1 MGDLLAALFLMPSIA
16 IQPRCL
22 MDGSRAQMSP
32 VGNAPRTMHRA
43 AAPTCLAPP
52 CLSPHAPHL
61 KPQVAASG
69 LQHSGAPV
77 VPSAEYLRDRVGVP
91 RDMRFPAA
99 RQLRA
104 HLNWLI
110 DTLQRQ

>member
-1 MGDLLAALFLMPSIA
+1 VA
-16 IQPRCL
+16 
-22 MDGSRAQMSP
+22 
-32 VGNAPRTMHRA
+32 RA
-43 AAPTCLAPP
+43 A
-52 CLSPHAPHL
+52 
-61 KPQVAASG
+61 QVSAGAAA
-69 LQHSGAPV
+69 HSAAPV

-110 DTLQRQ
+110 DSLQQPQAA